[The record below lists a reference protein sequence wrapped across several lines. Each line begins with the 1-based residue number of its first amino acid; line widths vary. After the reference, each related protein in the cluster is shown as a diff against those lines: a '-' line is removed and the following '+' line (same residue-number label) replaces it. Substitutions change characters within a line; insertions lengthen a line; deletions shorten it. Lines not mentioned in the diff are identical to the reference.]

1 MDGAGIEGT
10 LRGSCAP
17 ENYKKQENFPIQF
30 PLRSTFVC
38 GVFFKGLSPNVPLA
52 WLEAMPDAVVRARKE
67 GATDEDIIE
76 LLGSNLDGPSYE
88 NYECGDEEA
97 NTNCYAQVRIST
109 SKSTPL

>member
-1 MDGAGIEGT
+1 M
-10 LRGSCAP
+10 
-17 ENYKKQENFPIQF
+17 
-30 PLRSTFVC
+30 
-38 GVFFKGLSPNVPLA
+38 
-52 WLEAMPDAVVRARKE
+52 RARKE